1 MQGGRYGQR
10 KGEELNILNKG
21 KPRHKH
27 MNPRRQWRKLLT
39 ALTVA
44 ISMAVA
50 PAAMADMNGYDI
62 SNWQCGIDTATVP
75 ADFVIV
81 GTTWGSGGVYGGC
94 LSNGVNTDANRQ
106 LAGAVNSG
114 KETGVYHYARG
125 GNPETEARFFVDN
138 VRGYIR
144 KSVLILDWEAQDN
157 AAWGDKQWPRRW
169 AREVKRLTGVNPII
183 YTMDSGYWQ
192 VAGMETELNCGIWI
206 AQYATNMV
214 TGYQTAPWNIGAR
227 GEVMRQYTSNGSLS
241 GWSGRLDLN
250 KFRGDRA
257 AWRKY
262 ANPDDKGAADLPS
275 VKPKPQP
282 TTAPTVDL
290 NALAARTIRGDF
302 GNDPARRQALGG
314 NYAAVM
320 QIVNSRLGGG
330 SGGTAATGSRS
341 VVVRSG
347 DTMSAIAART
357 GLQPVSAWRV
367 PSGDVNRIYPGQT
380 VTYGGASASTASS
393 VVGGH
398 VVRSGESLWS
408 IYGSGWQSAAARNGI
423 RSPYVIYP
431 GQYLR

>member
-1 MQGGRYGQR
+1 MG
-10 KGEELNILNKG
+10 ILNKG
-21 KPRHKH
+21 KPKPKH
-27 MNPRRQWRKLLT
+27 MKPRRRWRTPLT
-39 ALTVA
+39 ALAVA
-44 ISMAVA
+44 VSMAFA
-50 PAAMADMNGYDI
+50 PAAMADMDGYDI

-106 LAGAVNSG
+106 LAGAINSG

-138 VRGYIR
+138 VRGYVH
-144 KSVLILDWEAQDN
+144 KSVLILDWEAADN
-157 AAWGDKQWPRRW
+157 TAWGDKQWPRRW

-206 AQYATNMV
+206 AQYATNLV

-250 KFRGDRA
+250 KFRGDRT

-262 ANPDDKGAADLPS
+262 ANPEDKGTESLPN
-275 VKPKPQP
+275 VKPTPQP

-290 NALAARTIRGDF
+290 DALATRTIRGDF
-302 GNDPARRQALGG
+302 GNDPARRQALGS

-320 QIVNSRLGGG
+320 DIVNRRLSG
-330 SGGTAATGSRS
+330 SGVTTLSGNAGSYC
-341 VVVRSG
+341 VVVSSG
-347 DTMSAIAART
+347 DTMGAIASRT
-357 GLQPVSAWRV
+357 GRTPASAWSV
-367 PSGDVNRIYPGQT
+367 PSGNINRIWPGQQ
-380 VTYGGASASTASS
+380 VCYGGSTASS
-393 VVGGH
+393 IGAH
-398 VVRSGESLWS
+398 VVTTSHVVTAGESLWK
-408 IYGSGWQSAAARNGI
+408 IYGSGWPAAAQRNGL
-423 RSPYVIYP
+423 RAPYTIYP
-431 GQYLR
+431 GQVLH

>member
-1 MQGGRYGQR
+1 M
-10 KGEELNILNKG
+10 NILNKG

-39 ALTVA
+39 ALTVS

-169 AREVKRLTGVNPII
+169 AREVKRLTGV
-183 YTMDSGYWQ
+183 
-192 VAGMETELNCGIWI
+192 
-206 AQYATNMV
+206 NMV

-347 DTMSAIAART
+347 DIMSAIAART

-367 PSGDVNRIYPGQT
+367 PSGDINRIYPGQI
-380 VTYGGASASTASS
+380 VTYGGTSVSTASS
-393 VVGGH
+393 GVGGH

>member
-1 MQGGRYGQR
+1 MGI
-10 KGEELNILNKG
+10 LNNKG
-21 KPRHKH
+21 KPKHKR

-39 ALTVA
+39 ALAVA

-106 LAGAVNSG
+106 LAGAIDSG
-114 KETGVYHYARG
+114 KETGIYHYARG

-138 VRGYIR
+138 VRGYVH

-157 AAWGDKQWPRRW
+157 TAWGDKQWPRRW

-250 KFRGDRA
+250 RFRGDRA

-262 ANPDDKGAADLPS
+262 ANPDDKGTASLPN
-275 VKPKPQP
+275 VKPTPQP
-282 TTAPTVDL
+282 TTVPTVDL
-290 NALAARTIRGDF
+290 DALATRTIRGDF
-302 GNDPARRQALGG
+302 GNDPARRQALGA

-320 QIVNSRLGGG
+320 AIVNRRLAGSSGSVSNTSNCGSVCVTVRYGDTLSSIAASNGGSWNQYTGYRSGNPNVIYAGETVCRRTGAATVATGGRYVVRAGDTLGGI
-330 SGGTAATGSRS
+330 AAYYRVNMYSIHGY
-341 VVVRSG
+341 RSG
-347 DTMSAIAART
+347 NPA
-357 GLQPVSAWRV
+357 L
-367 PSGDVNRIYPGQT
+367 IYPGET
-380 VTYGGASASTASS
+380 LY
-393 VVGGH
+393 
-398 VVRSGESLWS
+398 W
-408 IYGSGWQSAAARNGI
+408 
-423 RSPYVIYP
+423 
-431 GQYLR
+431 

>member
-1 MQGGRYGQR
+1 M
-10 KGEELNILNKG
+10 NILNKG

-39 ALTVA
+39 ALTVS

-106 LAGAVNSG
+106 LAGAINSG
-114 KETGVYHYARG
+114 KETGIYHYARG

-262 ANPDDKGAADLPS
+262 ANPDDKGAASLPN
-275 VKPKPQP
+275 VRPTPQP
-282 TTAPTVDL
+282 TTRMLWLPCASSWVPPTAPML
-290 NALAARTIRGDF
+290 LLAPSAATSATIR
-302 GNDPARRQALGG
+302 PAGRRWVA
-314 NYAAVM
+314 
-320 QIVNSRLGGG
+320 ITR
-330 SGGTAATGSRS
+330 RS
-341 VVVRSG
+341 CRS
-347 DTMSAIAART
+347 S
-357 GLQPVSAWRV
+357 
-367 PSGDVNRIYPGQT
+367 T
-380 VTYGGASASTASS
+380 VASAEVPAERPPQVRVASWS
-393 VVGGH
+393 VP
-398 VVRSGESLWS
+398 
-408 IYGSGWQSAAARNGI
+408 AT
-423 RSPYVIYP
+423 P
-431 GQYLR
+431 

>member
-1 MQGGRYGQR
+1 M
-10 KGEELNILNKG
+10 NILNKG
-21 KPRHKH
+21 KPKHKR

-39 ALTVA
+39 ALAVA

-106 LAGAVNSG
+106 LAGAINSG

-138 VRGYIR
+138 VRGYVH

-157 AAWGDKQWPRRW
+157 TAWGDKQWPRRW

-206 AQYATNMV
+206 AQYATNLV

-262 ANPDDKGAADLPS
+262 ANPDDKGTASLPN
-275 VKPKPQP
+275 VKPTPQP

-290 NALAARTIRGDF
+290 NALATRTIRGDF
-302 GNDPARRQALGG
+302 GNDPARRQALGS

-320 QIVNSRLGGG
+320 AIVNRRLSG
-330 SGGTAATGSRS
+330 SGVTTPYGNTGYC
-341 VVVRSG
+341 VVVSSG
-347 DTMSAIAART
+347 DTMSAIASRT
-357 GLQPVSAWRV
+357 GRTPASAWSV
-367 PSGDVNRIYPGQT
+367 PSGNINRIWPGQQ
-380 VTYGGASASTASS
+380 VCYGGSTASS
-393 VVGGH
+393 VGAH
-398 VVRSGESLWS
+398 VVGTSHVVAAGESLWA
-408 IYGSGWQSAAARNGI
+408 IYGPSGWQAAAQRNGL
-423 RSPYVIYP
+423 SYPYVIHP
-431 GQYLR
+431 GQVLR

>member
-1 MQGGRYGQR
+1 M
-10 KGEELNILNKG
+10 NILNKG

-39 ALTVA
+39 ALAVA

-106 LAGAVNSG
+106 LAGAINSG

-138 VRGYIR
+138 VRGYVH

-157 AAWGDKQWPRRW
+157 TAWGDKQWPRRW

-250 KFRGDRA
+250 RFRGDRA

-262 ANPDDKGAADLPS
+262 ANPDDKGAANLPS

-290 NALAARTIRGDF
+290 NALATRTIRGDF
-302 GNDPARRQALGG
+302 GNDPAGRRWVA
-314 NYAAVM
+314 
-320 QIVNSRLGGG
+320 ITRRSCR
-330 SGGTAATGSRS
+330 SSTAASAEVPAERPPRVRVASWS
-341 VVVRSG
+341 VPA
-347 DTMSAIAART
+347 TPWA
-357 GLQPVSAWRV
+357 P
-367 PSGDVNRIYPGQT
+367 
-380 VTYGGASASTASS
+380 
-393 VVGGH
+393 
-398 VVRSGESLWS
+398 
-408 IYGSGWQSAAARNGI
+408 
-423 RSPYVIYP
+423 
-431 GQYLR
+431 

>member
-1 MQGGRYGQR
+1 M
-10 KGEELNILNKG
+10 NILNKG
-21 KPRHKH
+21 KPKHKR

-39 ALTVA
+39 ALAVA

-106 LAGAVNSG
+106 LAGAIDSG

-138 VRGYIR
+138 VRGYVH

-157 AAWGDKQWPRRW
+157 TAWGDKQWPRRW

-206 AQYATNMV
+206 AQYATNLV

-262 ANPDDKGAADLPS
+262 ANPDDKGTASLPN
-275 VKPKPQP
+275 VKPTPQP

-290 NALAARTIRGDF
+290 DALATRTIRGDF
-302 GNDPARRQALGG
+302 GNDPARTTGARIATMRRSWPSSTGDCP
-314 NYAAVM
+314 AAA
-320 QIVNSRLGGG
+320 SRRHM
-330 SGGTAATGSRS
+330 AIPATC
-341 VVVRSG
+341 VVVSSG
-347 DTMSAIAART
+347 DTMSAIASAYRLARR
-357 GLQPVSAWRV
+357 PAR
-367 PSGDVNRIYPGQT
+367 
-380 VTYGGASASTASS
+380 GACPAATSTASGQVSKSATAGPPPLVS
-393 VVGGH
+393 VPM
-398 VVRSGESLWS
+398 S
-408 IYGSGWQSAAARNGI
+408 
-423 RSPYVIYP
+423 
-431 GQYLR
+431 

>member
-1 MQGGRYGQR
+1 MAIQQTYSMIKPDGVRNGHI
-10 KGEELNILNKG
+10 GEIINRFERAGLTIERMELGMVTPEQAKANYAEHEG
-21 KPRHKH
+21 KPFYDGLIAYITSGPVVK
-27 MNPRRQWRKLLT
+27 M
-39 ALTVA
+39 VV
-44 ISMAVA
+44 SGEGAVA
-50 PAAMADMNGYDI
+50 KCRSLMG
-62 SNWQCGIDTATVP
+62 
-75 ADFVIV
+75 
-81 GTTWGSGGVYGGC
+81 
-94 LSNGVNTDANRQ
+94 
-106 LAGAVNSG
+106 
-114 KETGVYHYARG
+114 
-125 GNPETEARFFVDN
+125 
-138 VRGYIR
+138 
-144 KSVLILDWEAQDN
+144 
-157 AAWGDKQWPRRW
+157 
-169 AREVKRLTGVNPII
+169 
-183 YTMDSGYWQ
+183 
-192 VAGMETELNCGIWI
+192 
-206 AQYATNMV
+206 ATNPAEA
-214 TGYQTAPWNIGAR
+214 APG
-227 GEVMRQYTSNGSLS
+227 
-241 GWSGRLDLN
+241 
-250 KFRGDRA
+250 
-257 AWRKY
+257 
-262 ANPDDKGAADLPS
+262 
-275 VKPKPQP
+275 
-282 TTAPTVDL
+282 
-290 NALAARTIRGDF
+290 TIRGDF

>member
-1 MQGGRYGQR
+1 M
-10 KGEELNILNKG
+10 NILNKG
-21 KPRHKH
+21 KPKHKR

-39 ALTVA
+39 ALAVA

-106 LAGAVNSG
+106 LAGAIDSG

-138 VRGYIR
+138 VRGYVH

-157 AAWGDKQWPRRW
+157 TAWGDKQWPRRW

-206 AQYATNMV
+206 AQYATNLV

-262 ANPDDKGAADLPS
+262 ANPDDKGTASLPN
-275 VKPKPQP
+275 VKPTPQP

-290 NALAARTIRGDF
+290 DALATRTIRGDF
-302 GNDPARRQALGG
+302 GNDPARRQALGS

-320 QIVNSRLGGG
+320 AIVNRRLSG
-330 SGGTAATGSRS
+330 SGVTTPYGNTGYC
-341 VVVRSG
+341 VVV
-347 DTMSAIAART
+347 
-357 GLQPVSAWRV
+357 
-367 PSGDVNRIYPGQT
+367 
-380 VTYGGASASTASS
+380 SS
-393 VVGGH
+393 
-398 VVRSGESLWS
+398 
-408 IYGSGWQSAAARNGI
+408 
-423 RSPYVIYP
+423 
-431 GQYLR
+431 

>member
-1 MQGGRYGQR
+1 M
-10 KGEELNILNKG
+10 NILNKG
-21 KPRHKH
+21 KPKHKH

-125 GNPETEARFFVDN
+125 GNPENEARFFVDN

-214 TGYQTAPWNIGAR
+214 TGYQIAPWNIGAR

-282 TTAPTVDL
+282 TTAPAVDL
-290 NALAARTIRGDF
+290 NALATRTIRGDF

-330 SGGTAATGSRS
+330 SGGTAAMGSRS

-367 PSGDVNRIYPGQT
+367 PSGDINRIYPGQI
-380 VTYGGASASTASS
+380 VTYGGTSVSTASS
-393 VVGGH
+393 GVGGH

-408 IYGSGWQSAAARNGI
+408 IYGSGWRSAAARNGI

>member
-1 MQGGRYGQR
+1 MG
-10 KGEELNILNKG
+10 ILNKG
-21 KPRHKH
+21 KPKHKH

-39 ALTVA
+39 ALAVA

-106 LAGAVNSG
+106 LAGAINSG

-125 GNPETEARFFVDN
+125 GNPETEARFFADN
-138 VRGYIR
+138 VRGYVH

-157 AAWGDKQWPRRW
+157 ASWGDKQWPRRW

-206 AQYATNMV
+206 AQYATNLV

-262 ANPDDKGAADLPS
+262 ANPDDKGTANLPN
-275 VKPKPQP
+275 VRPTPQP

-290 NALAARTIRGDF
+290 DALATRTIRGDF
-302 GNDPARRQALGG
+302 GNDPARRQALGS
-314 NYAAVM
+314 NYAVVM
-320 QIVNSRLGGG
+320 DIVNRRLGGSTGASTAVDCGDVCVTVGVGDTLSSIAVRNGG
-330 SGGTAATGSRS
+330 SWDQYTGYRSGNPALIYPGETVCRRTGTGTVATGGRY
-341 VVVRSG
+341 VVRSG
-347 DTMSAIAART
+347 DTLGGIAAYY
-357 GLQPVSAWRV
+357 RV
-367 PSGDVNRIYPGQT
+367 NMYSIHGYRSGNPALIYPGET
-380 VTYGGASASTASS
+380 LY
-393 VVGGH
+393 
-398 VVRSGESLWS
+398 W
-408 IYGSGWQSAAARNGI
+408 
-423 RSPYVIYP
+423 
-431 GQYLR
+431 

>member
-1 MQGGRYGQR
+1 MR
-10 KGEELNILNKG
+10 KH
-21 KPRHKH
+21 KPPWLKRFRLAVTGVV
-27 MNPRRQWRKLLT
+27 M
-39 ALTVA
+39 A
-44 ISMAVA
+44 ITMVVA

-262 ANPDDKGAADLPS
+262 ANPDDKGAASLPN
-275 VKPKPQP
+275 VRPTTQP

-290 NALAARTIRGDF
+290 DALATRTIRGDF
-302 GNDPARRQALGG
+302 GNDPARRQALGS

-320 QIVNSRLGGG
+320 AIVNRRLSG
-330 SGGTAATGSRS
+330 SGVTTPSGNTGYC
-341 VVVRSG
+341 VVVSSG
-347 DTMSAIAART
+347 DTMSAIASRT
-357 GLQPVSAWRV
+357 GRTPASAWSV
-367 PSGDVNRIYPGQT
+367 PSGNINRIWPGQQ
-380 VTYGGASASTASS
+380 VCYGGSTASS
-393 VVGGH
+393 VGAH
-398 VVRSGESLWS
+398 VVTTSHVVTAGESLWV
-408 IYGSGWQSAAARNGI
+408 IYGPSGWQAAAQRNGL
-423 RSPYVIYP
+423 SYPYVIHP
-431 GQYLR
+431 GQVLR

>member
-1 MQGGRYGQR
+1 MG
-10 KGEELNILNKG
+10 ILNKG
-21 KPRHKH
+21 KPKHKR
-27 MNPRRQWRKLLT
+27 MYPRLRWRKLLT

-50 PAAMADMNGYDI
+50 PAAMADMDGYDI

-106 LAGAVNSG
+106 LAGAINSG

-138 VRGYIR
+138 VRGYVH

-157 AAWGDKQWPRRW
+157 ASWGDKQWPRRW

-206 AQYATNMV
+206 AQYATNLV
-214 TGYQTAPWNIGAR
+214 TGYQIAPWNIGAR

-250 KFRGDRA
+250 RFRGDRA

-262 ANPDDKGAADLPS
+262 ANPDDKGTASLPN
-275 VKPKPQP
+275 VKPTPQP
-282 TTAPTVDL
+282 TTVPTVDL
-290 NALAARTIRGDF
+290 DALATRTIRGDF

-314 NYAAVM
+314 AYDTVM
-320 QIVNSRLGGG
+320 AIVNRRLGGSAGTVSNTSNCG
-330 SGGTAATGSRS
+330 SVCVTVRSGDTLSSIAARNGGSWNQWTGYRSGNPNVIYAGETVCRRTGTASTAIVATGGRY
-341 VVVRSG
+341 VVRSG
-347 DTMSAIAART
+347 DTLGGIAAYY
-357 GLQPVSAWRV
+357 GVSMYSIHGYR
-367 PSGDVNRIYPGQT
+367 SGNPALIYPGET
-380 VTYGGASASTASS
+380 LY
-393 VVGGH
+393 
-398 VVRSGESLWS
+398 W
-408 IYGSGWQSAAARNGI
+408 
-423 RSPYVIYP
+423 
-431 GQYLR
+431 

>member
-1 MQGGRYGQR
+1 MKILGKSKPKHGR
-10 KGEELNILNKG
+10 L
-21 KPRHKH
+21 H
-27 MNPRRQWRKLLT
+27 RRAGVTLA
-39 ALTVA
+39 ALVVA
-44 ISMAVA
+44 VSMAFA
-50 PAAMADMNGYDI
+50 PAAMADMDGYDI

-106 LAGAVNSG
+106 LAGAIDSG

-125 GNPETEARFFVDN
+125 GNPEAEARFFVDN
-138 VRGYIR
+138 VRGYVH
-144 KSVLILDWEAQDN
+144 KSALILDWEAADN

-192 VAGMETELNCGIWI
+192 VAGMETELDCGIWI
-206 AQYATNMV
+206 AQYATNLV

-227 GEVMRQYTSNGSLS
+227 GEVMRQYTSNGSLN

-262 ANPDDKGAADLPS
+262 ANPDDKGAAGLPD
-275 VKPKPQP
+275 VKPTPQP

-290 NALAARTIRGDF
+290 DALATRTIRGDF
-302 GNDPARRQALGG
+302 GNDPARRQALGS

-320 QIVNSRLGGG
+320 DIVNRRLGGSTGASTAVDCGDVCVTVGVGDTLSSIAVRNGG
-330 SGGTAATGSRS
+330 SWDQYTGY
-341 VVVRSG
+341 RSG
-347 DTMSAIAART
+347 NPA
-357 GLQPVSAWRV
+357 L
-367 PSGDVNRIYPGQT
+367 IYPGET
-380 VTYGGASASTASS
+380 VCRRTGPSVAPAYAGG
-393 VVGGH
+393 GRY
-398 VVRSGESLWS
+398 VVRAGDTLGGIAAYYGVNMYSIHGYRSGNPAL
-408 IYGSGWQSAAARNGI
+408 
-423 RSPYVIYP
+423 IYP
-431 GQYLR
+431 GETLYW

>member
-1 MQGGRYGQR
+1 M
-10 KGEELNILNKG
+10 NILNKG
-21 KPRHKH
+21 KPKHKR

-39 ALTVA
+39 ALAVA

-81 GTTWGSGGVYGGC
+81 GTTWGSGDVYGGC

-106 LAGAVNSG
+106 LAGAINSG
-114 KETGVYHYARG
+114 KETGIYHYARG

-138 VRGYIR
+138 VRGYVH

-192 VAGMETELNCGIWI
+192 VAGMEAELDCGIWI
-206 AQYATNMV
+206 AQYATNLV

-262 ANPDDKGAADLPS
+262 ANPDDRGAASLPN
-275 VKPKPQP
+275 VKPTPQP

-290 NALAARTIRGDF
+290 DALATRTIRGDF
-302 GNDPARRQALGG
+302 GNDPARRQALGS

-320 QIVNSRLGGG
+320 DIVNRRLSG
-330 SGGTAATGSRS
+330 SGVTTPSGNTGSYC
-341 VVVRSG
+341 VVVSSG
-347 DTMSAIAART
+347 DTMGAIASRT
-357 GLQPVSAWRV
+357 GRMPASAWSV
-367 PSGDVNRIYPGQT
+367 PSGNINRIWPGQQ
-380 VTYGGASASTASS
+380 VCYGGSTASS
-393 VVGGH
+393 IGAH
-398 VVRSGESLWS
+398 VVTTSHVVTAGESLWK
-408 IYGSGWQSAAARNGI
+408 IYGSGWPAAAQRNGL
-423 RSPYVIYP
+423 RAPYTIYP
-431 GQYLR
+431 GQVLH